1 MRRILTGAP
10 AVVVVALVLRVGLVA
25 ATPAYVPSGDPISYD
40 RQAAYLVAHGTYTP
54 SEHADATS
62 PAAYRPPAWPY
73 LLAGVYKVTG
83 GRWTAGRLAAA
94 GLGTLTV
101 LLVLLVA
108 GEALGAA
115 AGRTA
120 GWMAAVFPPMVFLSG
135 SLVAE
140 NLFVPLLLASAWAV
154 LRARRS
160 ATPWRWAVLAGACCG
175 LAALTRTNGLGLAV
189 PLALALLPT
198 LRPRSLRPSGL
209 ALPVVAVVAMAVV
222 ISPWTV
228 RNAKA
233 LHAFVPVST
242 QSGYTEAAVWNPT
255 SAAPGPDLGR
265 PQYVHIEPLLHR
277 PGVDEV
283 ALSRELGRIGRRF
296 AYHHP
301 RYVLDVLRLNLL
313 RSFKLASSHG
323 TFAYYWNRERNM
335 TPPMRVLDSLGLA
348 VGVALALLAL
358 ARRAGRR
365 RLRAAPFWLWLFGL
379 VTFASTV
386 FLLGNPRYRT
396 SLDPFIVMLAAVAVG
411 ERLWRVRAA
420 PRSGR
425 SRAAGAR

>member
-1 MRRILTGAP
+1 MRAILGGVP
-10 AVVVVALVLRVGLVA
+10 AVLVVALVLRVGLVA

-40 RQAAYLVAHGTYTP
+40 KQAASLVAHGTYTP
-54 SEHADATS
+54 SEHADVTS
-62 PAAYRPPAWPY
+62 PAAFRPPAWPY

-83 GRWTAGRLAAA
+83 GRWTAGRLAAS

-108 GEALGAA
+108 GEAFGAA
-115 AGRTA
+115 VGRTA

-140 NLFVPLLLASAWAV
+140 NLFVALLLAATWAA

-160 ATPWRWAVLAGACCG
+160 PTSMRWAGLAGACCG
-175 LAALTRTNGLGLAV
+175 LAALTRSNGLGLAL
-189 PLALALLPT
+189 PLAVSLLPT
-198 LRPRSLRPSGL
+198 LRPRALRPGAL
-209 ALPVVAVVAMAVV
+209 ALPAAALVAMAVV

-228 RNAKA
+228 RNAEA

-265 PQYVHIEPLLHR
+265 PQYANIEPLLYR

-283 ALSRELGRIGRRF
+283 DLGKELGRVGRRF

-301 RYVLDVLRLNLL
+301 RYALDLLRLNLL
-313 RSFKLASSHG
+313 RSFKLASARG

-335 TPPMRVLDSLGLA
+335 TPPMRLLDSIGLA
-348 VGVALALLAL
+348 LGVALALLAL

-365 RLRAAPFWLWLFGL
+365 RLRAAPLWLWLFPA

-396 SLDPFIVMLAAVAVG
+396 SVDPFLLMLAAVAVS
-411 ERLWRVRAA
+411 ERLWRFRAA
-420 PRSGR
+420 AWSERWPAS
-425 SRAAGAR
+425 AAR